1 MTKFLMI
8 CSAALSLTAGATVTS
23 APVVLDVRSPAEFS
37 EGHVTGARNL
47 DFNSPEFKAEVAK
60 MDKTATYKVYC
71 QKGGRAGKAESTM
84 RELGFKNV
92 ENLGGVDD
100 AAKKLHAKIQSGK

>member
-1 MTKFLMI
+1 MTKLLLIFATVFSLSA
-8 CSAALSLTAGATVTS
+8 SAASGAS
-23 APVVLDVRSPAEFS
+23 PVILDVRTPAEFS
-37 EGHVTGARNL
+37 QGHVTGARNL
-47 DFNSPEFKAEVAK
+47 DFNSPEFKNEMAK

-71 QKGGRAGKAESTM
+71 QKGGRAGKAESAM